1 MNKLAKLSAV
11 GLVGLCATAHAE
23 TLAWYHFDEAANG
36 TRTDST
42 SVFLNAIDPAKGK
55 GCFRNWKKSSSYS
68 HDATISTDPC
78 DYYPEYVAGF
88 PESVRVLDPVS
99 SEVTKKISALHLTC
113 EDKTQS
119 DHSSGAIAIAEDI
132 AETHLQT
139 FTIELFVRLDPESV
153 GGGYR
158 YFLQKVR
165 TDGEGAIQQVF
176 AIRTGWDDGKP
187 VFETSC
193 GSASSSVAINDG
205 KWHHLAAV
213 VREDWKLCYIYVDG
227 VEKAAGHTG
236 NDGLIDYS
244 GAGPLCI
251 GTAYKSYFG
260 VWEGDVDEIRIS
272 EGVLPSTAWLKPVE
286 RPTAVSPAATADSL
300 VFVDFEGSTEPVAY
314 EEFADGNQPIGTA
327 EAICNK
333 APWNETFPNEP
344 RIFTTSKSLTPNFVQ
359 SDDVPVAAVRSGL
372 TGTNFASD
380 VSSYS
385 FSTNGVSGSRP
396 TCLCV
401 PDPNGTVFSDSATIE
416 FSFKIMPG
424 QIHSLG
430 WATAYVSTR
439 QGAYELTMMNDSG
452 RIGLKLGGKNF
463 VLIRGGGS
471 AGTVTGESYNDGLWH
486 SVAIVYDHADKS
498 GLFYIDGELR
508 GSETGLAIVPP
519 DGTSEQ
525 GLFFMGAHYSD
536 EHRICEGWLDNV
548 RITRGALR
556 PYQFLTTRAIEGAN
570 LGYAAFDG
578 DYVISPYA
586 DLFKAAT
593 ASGAAFSTERPASII
608 LDGKDGEPI
617 REKNTRSVALSG
629 GSVTWQE
636 HDIVTDSE
644 KVTAE
649 FFVKTQTPGAPLL
662 AVGDIWSLDS
672 SLTLAVGAESAAP
685 ESAAGLADGKWHHV
699 AVVFDGAAAKVY
711 VDYGVALEHV
721 FASAPATAKAAD
733 LVLGGEGFTGNL
745 DELRFTPS
753 VLAADEFLTAFRK
766 GLSVILR

>member
-1 MNKLAKLSAV
+1 MNKLAKLSV
-11 GLVGLCATAHAE
+11 IGLVGLCATAHAE

-36 TRTDST
+36 TKTDAA
-42 SVFLNAIDPAKGK
+42 SVFLNAVDPEKGK
-55 GCFRNWKKSSSYS
+55 GCFRSWKKSSTYWQN
-68 HDATISTDPC
+68 AEITTDPC

-99 SEVTKKISALHLTC
+99 GEMTKKISALHLTC
-113 EDKTQS
+113 EDKTKA
-119 DHSSGAIAIAEDI
+119 DHSSGAIALADDI

-139 FTIELFVRLDPESV
+139 FTVELFVRLDPESV

-187 VFETSC
+187 VFKTSC

-213 VREDWKLCYIYVDG
+213 VREDWQLCYIYVDG
-227 VEKAAGHTG
+227 VENVAGHNGT
-236 NDGLIDYS
+236 IDYT
-244 GAGPLCI
+244 GAGSLCI
-251 GTAYKSYFG
+251 GTAYNNYFG
-260 VWEGDVDEIRIS
+260 VWEGDIDEVRIS

-333 APWNETFPNEP
+333 APWNETFPHEP

-359 SDDVPVAAVRSGL
+359 ADDVPAATWRSGL
-372 TGTNFASD
+372 TGTNWASD
-380 VSSYS
+380 VRSYY

-401 PDPNGTVFSDSATIE
+401 PDPNGTVFSDSATVE
-416 FSFKIMPG
+416 FSFKILPG
-424 QIHSLG
+424 QVHSLG
-430 WATAYVSTR
+430 WQTAYVSTR
-439 QGAYELTMMNDSG
+439 QGAYKLTMEKDGG
-452 RIGLKLGGKNF
+452 RISLTLGGKNF
-463 VLIRGGGS
+463 ALVRGGGS
-471 AGTVTGESYNDGLWH
+471 SGTVTQEAYNDGAWH
-486 SVAIVYDHADKS
+486 SAAIVYDAAERS
-498 GLFYIDGELR
+498 GRFYIDGELR
-508 GSETGLAIVPP
+508 GYETGLAIVPP

-536 EHRICEGWLDNV
+536 DHRICDGWLDNV

-556 PYQFLTTRAIEGAN
+556 PYQFLTTRAIEGTN

-578 DYVISPYA
+578 NYVISPYA
-586 DLFKAAT
+586 DLFKDAT
-593 ASGAAFSTERPASII
+593 SNGAAFATDKPASTI
-608 LDGKDGEPI
+608 LGGKDGEPV
-617 REKNTRSVALSG
+617 RERNTRSVILSG
-629 GSVTWQE
+629 GSVTWPE

-685 ESAAGLADGKWHHV
+685 EGAAGLADGKWHHV

-711 VDYGVALEHV
+711 VDYEVALEHV

-733 LVLGGEGFTGNL
+733 LVLGGEGFAGNL

-753 VLAADEFLTAFRK
+753 VLGAEEFLTAFRK
-766 GLSVILR
+766 GMLMLLR